1 MRDAVAETAETPTP
15 RDSET
20 DEDDVDLAV
29 EESFPAS
36 DPPPWT
42 SSHASARAVRP
53 RRGH

>member
-1 MRDAVAETAETPTP
+1 MREALPETAEKPGP
-15 RDSET
+15 HESED

-42 SSHASARAVRP
+42 SSHASARAIRP